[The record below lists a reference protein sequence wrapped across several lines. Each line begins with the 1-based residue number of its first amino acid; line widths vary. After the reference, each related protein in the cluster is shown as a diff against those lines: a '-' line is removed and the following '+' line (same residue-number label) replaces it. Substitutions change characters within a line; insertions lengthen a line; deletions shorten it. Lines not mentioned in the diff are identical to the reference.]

1 MPCQMELPGKFS
13 RQRSGQQYVVGLF
26 HNQPCCDYRMEEA
39 FQGGDRACP
48 QTGSFHNRGV
58 HSLDAV
64 QLPFG
69 ATTGIEEAGLFKHLD
84 GPFDGLESR
93 PSLPENRMTGSQRL
107 GKARGL
113 ARRHCTP
120 AGAAVSEDQETRMG
134 QLRRRS
140 LAC

>member
-1 MPCQMELPGKFS
+1 
-13 RQRSGQQYVVGLF
+13 
-26 HNQPCCDYRMEEA
+26 
-39 FQGGDRACP
+39 
-48 QTGSFHNRGV
+48 
-58 HSLDAV
+58 
-64 QLPFG
+64 
-69 ATTGIEEAGLFKHLD
+69 
-84 GPFDGLESR
+84 
-93 PSLPENRMTGSQRL
+93 MTGSQRL